1 MRLPDGM
8 WCYNGDTAIK
18 ANEEL
23 PYNRNGY
30 ITFGSFNNLAKVTP
44 QVVELWANILKAVP
58 NSKLLLKAK
67 QLGEEEA
74 KIALSRYLKS
84 MVFHPISLSFADL
97 SRSQKNTSTYMARLI
112 LL

>member
-8 WCYNGDTAIK
+8 WCYSGDTAIK

-58 NSKLLLKAK
+58 NSKLLLKSSQPVSKDFMTGFYSVLTKLEVLPDASGLKAAK
-67 QLGEEEA
+67 
-74 KIALSRYLKS
+74 
-84 MVFHPISLSFADL
+84 P
-97 SRSQKNTSTYMARLI
+97 
-112 LL
+112 